1 MFIKSQLI
9 DDRHSSFGFIDE
21 IRKKHTFLF
30 VFANRNRFAQRKRNV
45 QIMASFVENAKKT
58 EQKYTTEL
66 KKQQQTQTIPYNS
79 Q

>member
-1 MFIKSQLI
+1 
-9 DDRHSSFGFIDE
+9 
-21 IRKKHTFLF
+21 
-30 VFANRNRFAQRKRNV
+30 
-45 QIMASFVENAKKT
+45 MASFVENAKKT